1 MDDNENFISTDQE
14 SLPQAYGNGT
24 LKRMAEIRDHV
35 DLQWI
40 NDYLKNNDTLLN
52 KIIQILDEVDPEGI
66 IYQTFYATGWNLT
79 GEYAPEA
86 KTILLRQSEWNSV
99 VELEK
104 IISEEFAWWFYSYN
118 EDGTAYESP
127 YYTVAARKIWN
138 AWLELEG
145 KPPEIFSDEIQLPER
160 QPPIVIEV

>member
-1 MDDNENFISTDQE
+1 MDDNENSISTDQG
-14 SLPQAYGNGT
+14 SLPKDSRDGIV
-24 LKRMAEIRDHV
+24 KRMVEIRDHV

-40 NDYLKNNDTLLN
+40 NDYLKNNDTFLN

-66 IYQTFYATGWNLT
+66 IYQTHYATGWNIA
-79 GEYAPEA
+79 GEYVPEA

-118 EDGTAYESP
+118 EDGTAYKSP
-127 YYTVAARKIWN
+127 YHTVAAQRMWN

-145 KPPEIFSDEIQLPER
+145 KPPEIFSVEIKLPER